1 MSFTQSD
8 LQQFTGT
15 ATWWRLPTGLLLTDG
30 AKYVAENGGAWIIDL
45 IESHQLN
52 PKVKAEEMQFWTIR
66 KHDDNTATA
75 TCTEGGKDGGE
86 PVALTSQKIL
96 YTDLPVKEIRLYRV
110 NDGEHVVLMLS
121 TEY

>member
-1 MSFTQSD
+1 M
-8 LQQFTGT
+8 
-15 ATWWRLPTGLLLTDG
+15 TDG
-30 AKYVAENGGAWIIDL
+30 AKYVADNGGAWIIDL

-96 YTDLPVKEIRLYRV
+96 YTDLAVKEIRLYRV
-110 NDGEHVVLMLS
+110 NDGEHIVLMLN